1 MTGRQMVGGVAN
13 VPSELGGLWQPRMVL
28 KRDLFS
34 AIERGEF
41 LLPAGR
47 IDAVLRRIDGVS
59 WWAWPIAWHLLR
71 REARALRTAG
81 QLGVAPPLLYASRRY
96 LVRGFLHGVAMHVA
110 KPVGDAGYFRAAK
123 TALYTLHRAG
133 VCHNDLA
140 KEQNWLR
147 GPQGEAYMTDFQLAA
162 HFRRGSWLHRIA
174 AYEDLRHLLKH
185 KRRYAPETLTAM
197 ERRVVERKSIIASI
211 WMASGKRVYLRIT
224 RGLRIEDREGGGIR
238 TSRDMPSILAQIR
251 QYPGVR
257 DIAIIPL
264 PGPAGMWLYAFVE
277 ASGVEESTLHEHI
290 GRSLGPD
297 AAPEFIQVAEA
308 LPRNAGGAIRTDL
321 LALIPYNQID
331 DLDRLPLDLTDRRI
345 VASLL
350 ANRKEYGFGPRHS
363 RDAPALAA
371 SLKSHP
377 GVRDAV
383 VLSFPHQRLF
393 TGLYAFVE
401 ADDVPEAELRNFLNT
416 DAAGR
421 RPPDFIQVVAALPRG
436 SRGELRADLLKD
448 IVMNELD
455 RIGAWNGPERE
466 RKILADILANRKIL
480 RDL

>member
-1 MTGRQMVGGVAN
+1 MTGRWCRVADI
-13 VPSELGGLWQPRMVL
+13 PSELAGLWQPRMVL
-28 KRDLFS
+28 KRDAFS
-34 AIERGEF
+34 TIERGEF
-41 LLPAGR
+41 LGPAGPV
-47 IDAVLRRIDGVS
+47 DAVVRRIDGVS
-59 WWAWPIAWHLLR
+59 WWAWPIARHLLK
-71 REARALRTAG
+71 REARALRIAG
-81 QLGVAPPLLYASRRY
+81 PLGVAPPLLHAGRRC

-110 KPVGDAGYFRAAK
+110 KPVGEAGYFRAAR
-123 TALYTLHRAG
+123 TALYALHRAG

-147 GPQGEAYMTDFQLAA
+147 GPHGEAYMTDFQLAA
-162 HFRRGSWLHRIA
+162 RFRRDSWLYRIA

-185 KRRYAPETLTAM
+185 KRRYAPEALTAM
-197 ERRVVERKSIIASI
+197 ERRVVERKSLITLI
-211 WMASGKRVYLRIT
+211 WMATGKRVYLRIT

-238 TSRDMPSILAQIR
+238 TSRDMPAILAQIR

-257 DIAIIPL
+257 DAEIIQCPKADGL
-264 PGPAGMWLYAFVE
+264 WLYAFAE
-277 ASGVEESTLHEHI
+277 ASGVEESALHDHI
-290 GRSLGPD
+290 ERSLGAN
-297 AAPEFIQVAEA
+297 AAPEFIQIADA

-331 DLDRLPLDLTDRRI
+331 DIDRLPLDPGDRRI
-345 VASLL
+345 VAGLL

-371 SLKSHP
+371 CLKSHAS
-377 GVRDAV
+377 VRDAV

-401 ADDVPEAELRNFLNT
+401 ADNMQEAELRDFLNIN
-416 DAAGR
+416 AGSR
-421 RPPDFIQVVAALPRG
+421 RPPDLIQVVAALPRG
-436 SRGELRADLLKD
+436 NRGELRADLLKD

-455 RIGAWNGPERE
+455 RIGAWSGPEHE
-466 RKILADILANRKIL
+466 RKILTDILANRKIL

>member
-1 MTGRQMVGGVAN
+1 MVPN
-13 VPSELGGLWQPRMVL
+13 VPNELAGLWQPKMVL
-28 KRDLFS
+28 KRDAFS

-41 LLPAGR
+41 LGPAGPV
-47 IDAVLRRIDGVS
+47 DAVLRRIDGVP
-59 WWAWPIAWHLLR
+59 WWASPIARLLLK
-71 REARALRTAG
+71 REARALRIAG
-81 QLGVAPPLLYASRRY
+81 PLGVAPPLLHAGRRC

-110 KPVGDAGYFRAAK
+110 KPVSEAGYFRAAR
-123 TALYTLHRAG
+123 TALYALHRAG

-147 GPQGEAYMTDFQLAA
+147 GPHGEAYMTDFQLAA
-162 HFRRGSWLHRIA
+162 RLRRGSWLYRIA

-185 KRRYAPETLTAM
+185 KRRYAPEALTAM
-197 ERRVVERKSIIASI
+197 ERRVVERKSLITRI
-211 WMASGKRVYLRIT
+211 WMATGKRVYLRIT

-238 TSRDMPSILAQIR
+238 ASRDLPAVLAQIR

-257 DIAIIPL
+257 DAEIIQCPKAD
-264 PGPAGMWLYAFVE
+264 GIWLYAFAE
-277 ASGVEESTLHEHI
+277 ASGVEESALHDDIE
-290 GRSLGPD
+290 RSLGAN
-297 AAPEFIQVAEA
+297 AAPEFIQIAEA
-308 LPRNAGGAIRTDL
+308 LPRNASGAIRTDL

-331 DLDRLPLDLTDRRI
+331 DIDRLPLDPGDRRI

-371 SLKSHP
+371 CLRSHA

-401 ADDVPEAELRNFLNT
+401 TDDVEEAELRDFLNIN
-416 DAAGR
+416 AANR
-421 RPPDFIQVVAALPRG
+421 RPPDFIQLVAALPRG
-436 SRGELRADLLKD
+436 NHGELRVDLLRD

-455 RIGAWNGPERE
+455 RIGAWSGPEHE